1 MSDLAGAPAEGAP
14 PELTDLESPEVSTV
28 SPALTGP
35 PVTPTQRLFF
45 YSPDEWEQFIREW
58 ATGLGTAYVQIK
70 RLGGPSDRGVDVA
83 AFKTNQGLEGSWDC
97 FQGKHYAEA
106 LLPSDAFPE
115 ILKVFIGV
123 DGGHYVMPD
132 RYSFLAPRG
141 CGPTLNRML
150 SKPTDLRDWFLGQ
163 LAKPDGPASRLDQ
176 DLRDRLKTLA
186 EGVDFAIFQSV
197 ELDDALQAHRSTPYH
212 SRRFGTSLPTRPR
225 HARPEPEVGAH
236 ESRYVA
242 QLIEVY
248 SEKEPTETFAA
259 ETVSAHSKFGNHFQ
273 RQRESFYSSEAL
285 RLYARD
291 SVPPGTF
298 EALQGDV
305 HSGVVEVA
313 EASHQSGMDRLT
325 SVLTTSGQLDLSA
338 HALISVSS
346 IDDRKGICHQLANE
360 DRLTWVKDES

>member
-1 MSDLAGAPAEGAP
+1 MPDLAGAPGEVAP

-28 SPALTGP
+28 TPSLTGP

-58 ATGLGTAYVQIK
+58 ATGLGTTYVQIK
-70 RLGGPSDRGVDVA
+70 RLGGSNDRGVDVA

-106 LLPSDAFPE
+106 LLPSNAFPE

-123 DGGHYVMPD
+123 DGGHYVLPD
-132 RYSFLAPRG
+132 RYAFLAPRG

-150 SKPTDLRDWFLGQ
+150 SKPTDLRAWFLGE

-176 DLRDRLKTLA
+176 DLRVRLKILA

-197 ELDDALQAHRSTPYH
+197 ELDDALDTHRSTPYH
-212 SRRFGTSLPTRPR
+212 SGRFGTSLPARPG
-225 HARPEPEVGAH
+225 HAAPEPEIGAH

-248 SEKEPTETFAA
+248 SEKEPTESFAA
-259 ETVSAHSKFGNHFQ
+259 QSVSAHSKFGSHFQ
-273 RQRESFYSSEAL
+273 RQRESFYSAEAL

-298 EALQGDV
+298 DALQTDV

-360 DRLTWVKDES
+360 DRLTWVTEES